1 MDVSKM
7 PWQLTLLPGEN
18 CHPSEKE
25 GWPDYLVGG
34 LTLLQAAGRLD
45 LKVLHHTGN
54 FLSAADPEFFA
65 RLDKIH
71 NGEDVVAE
79 EDSAEQ
85 PGGWVMK
92 VVHRP
97 STPGHA

>member
-7 PWQLTLLPGEN
+7 PWQLTLLPHED
-18 CHPSEKE
+18 CPPSEKE

-45 LKVLHHTGN
+45 LRVLDQTGN
-54 FLSAADPEFFA
+54 FLSAADPEFFL
-65 RLDKIH
+65 RLDRVH
-71 NGEDVVAE
+71 NGEDAVE
-79 EDSAEQ
+79 EWDGERQS
-85 PGGWVMK
+85 GWVLK
-92 VVHRP
+92 VLHRP

>member
-7 PWQLTLLPGEN
+7 PWQLTLLPRDD

-34 LTLLQAAGRLD
+34 LTLLQAALRLD
-45 LKVLHHTGN
+45 VRVLDQTGN
-54 FLSAADPEFFA
+54 WLSASDPEFFS

-71 NGEDVVAE
+71 NGADVVAE
-79 EDSAEQ
+79 EDSPEQ
-85 PGGWVMK
+85 PGGWVLK
-92 VVHRP
+92 VLHRP
-97 STPGHA
+97 TDSRHA